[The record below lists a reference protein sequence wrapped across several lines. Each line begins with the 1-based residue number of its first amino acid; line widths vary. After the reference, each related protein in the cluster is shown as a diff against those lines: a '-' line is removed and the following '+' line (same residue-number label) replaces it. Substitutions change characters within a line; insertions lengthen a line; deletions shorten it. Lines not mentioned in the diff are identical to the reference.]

1 MQSQD
6 QLRSKH
12 AKTTENRDINSFK
25 TSQVYSFLYN
35 NPKKLNMLTRNVGNG
50 KEELKKEDNLNSIQ
64 EILKADNQ
72 RSGNEENQQ

>member
-12 AKTTENRDINSFK
+12 AKTSENRDINSVK

-64 EILKADNQ
+64 EILKA
-72 RSGNEENQQ
+72 EN